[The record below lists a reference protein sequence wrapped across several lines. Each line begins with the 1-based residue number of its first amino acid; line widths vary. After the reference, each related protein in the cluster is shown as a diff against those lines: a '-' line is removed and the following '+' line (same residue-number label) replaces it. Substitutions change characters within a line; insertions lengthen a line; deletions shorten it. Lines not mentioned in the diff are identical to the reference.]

1 VKSPAVFVGYYKNED
16 ATRDAISED
25 GWFHTGDAGILEK
38 SGELTIIDRAKDVG
52 KLVDGSPFAPQF
64 VENKL
69 KFSPYVSEAVSF
81 GHEQP
86 FVCAMIAIDYNTVG
100 NWAEKLGLAYSNYL
114 DLSQKTEVR
123 ELIREEIVRINQ
135 SLPEVSRIKRFLLLA
150 KDLDAD
156 DAEVTRTRKL
166 RRGYIAER
174 YAPVI
179 DAFYGGAGN
188 VDVET
193 EVTFEDGRKS
203 TMSAN
208 LTIQEAA

>member
-1 VKSPAVFVGYYKNED
+1 M
-16 ATRDAISED
+16 
-25 GWFHTGDAGILEK
+25 
-38 SGELTIIDRAKDVG
+38 TIIDRAKDVG

-69 KFSPYVSEAVSF
+69 KFSPYISEAVSF
-81 GHEQP
+81 GHEKP
-86 FVCAMIAIDYNTVG
+86 FVCAMIAIDMNTVG
-100 NWAEKLGLAYSNYL
+100 NWAEKLGLAYTNYM
-114 DLSQKTEVR
+114 DLTQKKEVR
-123 ELIREEIVRINQ
+123 DLIGDEIKRINP

-166 RRGYIAER
+166 RRGYIAEK

-179 DAFYGGAGN
+179 EAFYSGGQEIELA
-188 VDVET
+188 T

-203 TMSAN
+203 MLDTR
-208 LTIQEAA
+208 LTILEAA